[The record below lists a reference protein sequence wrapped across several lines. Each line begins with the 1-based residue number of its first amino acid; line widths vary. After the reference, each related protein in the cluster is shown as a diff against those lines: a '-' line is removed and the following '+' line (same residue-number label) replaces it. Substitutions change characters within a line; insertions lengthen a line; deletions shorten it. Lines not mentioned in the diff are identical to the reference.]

1 MVLMSVRSIHFC
13 STTVSFTVKN
23 QDASKSL
30 PRRCATACAACSE
43 ETAPL
48 RSSQMANELQHATRW
63 RPSMVGHCKRG
74 LSQLDH
80 SDSES
85 N

>member
-1 MVLMSVRSIHFC
+1 MVSL
-13 STTVSFTVKN
+13 TVKN
-23 QDASKSL
+23 EDASKSL
-30 PRRCATACAACSE
+30 PRRRATARTAWSE

-48 RSSQMANELQHATRW
+48 RSSRTANELQQATRW
-63 RPSMVGHCKRG
+63 RPSVVGHCKRG